1 MEAQALLVPP
11 AEAPTVISLTDV
23 HTAWGL
29 LQHPGNEPG
38 SQRWNKQFG
47 APPAE
52 EPADEAAPAA
62 VPDKQ
67 PAPAVGAAPAEA
79 STEIWNRL
87 QALEAKFEEL
97 KAKLQLRENSATSA
111 TVQPG
116 PTTQPATEVLV
127 NYSMKKGAHLVLEE
141 INKTLGGLRH
151 VPTGTR
157 GRAALEQPGPTTE
170 PASHCATR
178 L

>member
-1 MEAQALLVPP
+1 MEQAVRG
-11 AEAPTVISLTDV
+11 
-23 HTAWGL
+23 TA
-29 LQHPGNEPG
+29 
-38 SQRWNKQFG
+38 SRG
-47 APPAE
+47 A
-52 EPADEAAPAA
+52 ADEAAPAA

-141 INKTLGGLRH
+141 INKTLGATTCPHRH
-151 VPTGTR
+151 K
-157 GRAALEQPGPTTE
+157 RAGSAG
-170 PASHCATR
+170 ATR
-178 L
+178 SYHRASQPLCNPALRPPPQLRRR